1 MIFWLNSIV
10 RWIRMTFQAVRNVR
24 NRWAPELKQLSD
36 NIEKL
41 EESLAGTDDC
51 VLDIYSLEE
60 THGDRMTVL
69 EEELTSVK
77 ADITDL
83 KDHLNSVIKEL
94 NVITDGG
101 IEKKLELQEEE
112 LDAVKAENIEMR
124 SHFNSMIKQLN
135 GITALVNEKHG
146 HDVIKQTFE
155 INPPPNKGYNLRSY
169 DIDEDSFDMV

>member
-69 EEELTSVK
+69 EEELTSAK
-77 ADITDL
+77 ADIADL

-101 IEKKLELQEEE
+101 IEKNWNCRK
-112 LDAVKAENIEMR
+112 K
-124 SHFNSMIKQLN
+124 SSMQSRQR
-135 GITALVNEKHG
+135 T
-146 HDVIKQTFE
+146 
-155 INPPPNKGYNLRSY
+155 
-169 DIDEDSFDMV
+169 